1 MKEIQDKISKLEVV
15 ANSKMIPD
23 SVKEKA
29 KAEIK
34 KLKEEMESMKEEKAE
49 MKAEKPKKEPKE
61 KKEKKEKE
69 EKAEMKAEMSEKDC
83 EDLLAKYKAER
94 ESRKERAEKRE
105 KQGKPAELTPA
116 ETAKKA
122 VDRVTDKIEAKAE
135 KGKSV
140 KGDIKAVFSQF
151 KSAVAELKKYKDEID
166 QNEVRSLIKELESL
180 LTKKMATGGGVGYSK
195 NDYVEYLNEIGVPE
209 EDHPEN
215 GGRVSYKFINR
226 YGEWLRKNDPIA
238 FEVGYREW
246 KSNN

>member
-69 EKAEMKAEMSEKDC
+69 EKAEMKSGMSLKDC
-83 EDLLAKYKAER
+83 EDLLAKYTAER
-94 ESRKERAEKRE
+94 EARKERADKRE

-122 VDRVTDKIEAKAE
+122 VDRVTDKIDAKAE

-140 KGDIKAVFSQF
+140 KGDIKAVFNQF

-180 LTKKMATGGGVGYSK
+180 LTK
-195 NDYVEYLNEIGVPE
+195 
-209 EDHPEN
+209 
-215 GGRVSYKFINR
+215 
-226 YGEWLRKNDPIA
+226 
-238 FEVGYREW
+238 
-246 KSNN
+246 